1 MQYNSGPDANSG
13 KENLLFKD
21 HGKHVYS
28 LIDRR
33 TRKSIRTC
41 LNKSIKRINGQ
52 IQKTRGKNYP
62 KKILEMDPYEFFTVR
77 KVKMKPQKKQ
87 GSTIH

>member
-33 TRKSIRTC
+33 TRKSIRT
-41 LNKSIKRINGQ
+41 
-52 IQKTRGKNYP
+52 
-62 KKILEMDPYEFFTVR
+62 
-77 KVKMKPQKKQ
+77 
-87 GSTIH
+87 